1 MSAAAHNRVNPRGP
15 ALLMAHCAALDY
27 EHRAPAAA
35 RLEQLIGQDLARL
48 LLVALAGDHSMG
60 ARLLA
65 A

>member
-1 MSAAAHNRVNPRGP
+1 
-15 ALLMAHCAALDY
+15 MAHCAAFDDEY
-27 EHRAPAAA
+27 RAPAAA